1 MGTLSLVAGL
11 GWGWIMNLGTP
22 GTVRSWMAP
31 ATAVGLAISGSAH
44 VMGIGVSLA
53 GVLTLTR
60 AIGLVAAAGIA
71 LYCLRNRERI
81 GLLSALGITMLAFVV
96 LGPVVQPWYLTWG
109 LIILAPIAT
118 GRMLYA
124 ILGVSAVAP
133 FIGLTGGAD
142 LLNQLMRTDPA
153 SMMLAVLVLWAVAIV
168 PLGSWTTSWRIDR
181 TRLRGLPAPAHNGTA
196 TAPALES

>member
-1 MGTLSLVAGL
+1 
-11 GWGWIMNLGTP
+11 MNLGTP

-181 TRLRGLPAPAHNGTA
+181 TRLRGLPAPAHNSTA